1 MKRFKTRLQLEIAIV
16 SLLMIVAIG
25 FLLGKLFIS
34 YQNKTVFSNLK
45 EEAGFI
51 ELYVEQKGGLG
62 NFNENDQ
69 KNLQKYIDSS
79 FMLLKPNGDPIYKSK
94 QPSDWPEK
102 QQEKLILSLTE
113 KALTYTENDSKGTV
127 KDSDIKYYFKPI
139 VMDNEREGFV
149 LLSLHAEDTAN
160 VSVWVV
166 LFVSLGL
173 AYAILVVFG
182 YQVINRHTL
191 PIESAKKAAME
202 LARGN
207 YRARTYISNQD
218 DTGLLNQSINTIA
231 RNLQEMKI
239 AHEVQKDRLSTLI
252 ENMGSALL
260 LIDDKGYISMINHA
274 YKELFKVEEE
284 DSYMSELYYRTIEHE
299 EINSLIEE
307 IFMIEQKVKKQI
319 VLAIGIER
327 KHFEIFGAPIMGP
340 KGEWKGILLVFHD
353 ITELKKLE
361 SVRKQFVA
369 NVSHELNTPVTSIKG
384 FTETLLDGAMN
395 DEQTLKNFLEI
406 ILKESDRL
414 QSLIKELLELS
425 KVEQQG
431 FRLDLQEIDI
441 VPLLKDTY
449 DILEKKAIQKEITFV
464 LEELNAPI
472 IMKADPFRL
481 KQVFI
486 NLVNNAISYT
496 PAEGKVEISAWEE
509 EDKIF
514 VSIKDTGI
522 GIQEEEIPRIF
533 ERFYRVDKDRSRE
546 SGGTGLGLAIGKHL
560 IEAHNGEITVTSK
573 LNEGATFTVILPKN
587 Q

>member
-51 ELYVEQKGGLG
+51 ELYVEQRGGLS
-62 NFNENDQ
+62 NFNENDE
-69 KNLQKYIDSS
+69 KKLQKYIDSS

-102 QQEKLILSLTE
+102 QKEKLILSLTE
-113 KALTYTENDSKGTV
+113 KALTYTENGSKGTV

-327 KHFEIFGAPIMGP
+327 KHFEIYGAPIMGP

>member
-51 ELYVEQKGGLG
+51 ELYVEQRGGLS

-69 KNLQKYIDSS
+69 KKLQKYIDSS

-113 KALTYTENDSKGTV
+113 KALTYTENGSKGTV

-327 KHFEIFGAPIMGP
+327 KHFEIYGAPIMGP